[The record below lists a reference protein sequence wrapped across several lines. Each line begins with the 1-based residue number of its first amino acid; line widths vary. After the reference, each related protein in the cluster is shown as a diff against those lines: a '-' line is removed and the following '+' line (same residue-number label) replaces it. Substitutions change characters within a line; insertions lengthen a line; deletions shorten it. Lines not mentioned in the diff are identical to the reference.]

1 VLEVDVVGQWRDVVA
16 ATAAPSAMVALPGVA
31 AEMGARVWR
40 RKWLG

>member
-1 VLEVDVVGQWRDVVA
+1 VLEVDAAGQQRDEAAALLARA
-16 ATAAPSAMVALPGVA
+16 ATMALPGVA